1 MDLDAK
7 KINESLEKAEATSL
21 KPWYRTNKYGDWI
34 LDHITYGWRIYD
46 KYYVV
51 KRWFIDTYQR
61 MRYGV
66 ADSEC
71 WSLDYTF
78 TKFILPRL
86 KHFKKINIHT
96 HPPQIT
102 PERWQEILD
111 ELIWT
116 FEYMEDVEKFNPMP
130 PVMYVRNNMDDY
142 FKNINR
148 EKTSEQKQAW
158 DEYLKKNEELEERR
172 KKGMLLFAEYYSQ
185 LWD

>member
-1 MDLDAK
+1 MDIK
-7 KINESLEKAEATSL
+7 KINESLEKSEATAL

-34 LDHITYGWRIYD
+34 LDRLAYGWRVYY
-46 KYYVV
+46 KYYSV
-51 KRWFIDTYQR
+51 KRCVIDTYQR

-86 KHFKKINIHT
+86 KHFKKINVHT
-96 HPPQIT
+96 HPPQVI
-102 PERWQEILD
+102 PERWEQILD

-116 FEYMEDVEKFNPMP
+116 FEYMEDEEKFNPFP
-130 PVMYVRNNMDDY
+130 RFTYDRDNMDEY

-148 EKTSEQKQAW
+148 EKTPEQKLAW
-158 DEYLKKNEELEERR
+158 DSYIKKSEELEERR
-172 KKGMLLFAEYYSQ
+172 KKGMLLFAEYYQQ

>member
-1 MDLDAK
+1 MDIK
-7 KINESLEKAEATSL
+7 KINKSLEKSEATAL

-34 LDHITYGWRIYD
+34 LDRLAYGWRVYY
-46 KYYVV
+46 KYYSV
-51 KRWFIDTYQR
+51 KRCFIDTYQR

-86 KHFKKINIHT
+86 KHFKKINVHT
-96 HPPQIT
+96 HPPQVI
-102 PERWQEILD
+102 PERWEQILD

-116 FEYMEDVEKFNPMP
+116 FEYMEDEEKFNPFP
-130 PVMYVRNNMDDY
+130 RFTYDRDNMDEY

-148 EKTSEQKQAW
+148 EKTPEQKLAW
-158 DEYLKKNEELEERR
+158 DSYIKKSEELEERR
-172 KKGMLLFAEYYSQ
+172 KKGMLLFAEYYQQ